1 MRTAVGPKNWNECF
15 SFFVCKSV
23 YGTEVG
29 SDTFRKADPAR
40 AKKLFE
46 EAGYKGERIIITSTK
61 EIAQIGAQ
69 AEVLAGGLN
78 AIGVKAEVEWADWG
92 TTLTRFLTNKAPVGQ
107 PGHWNIFTT
116 TNSWSTWH
124 NPLTNIGVVLNPE
137 GSWAGWPTDPE
148 GEKLRVAFI
157 EATDQKA
164 RMEILENLHKRMW
177 DVMPY
182 IVTGQFD
189 QMYAWRKEITGV
201 LPTSKLVLW
210 NIEKK

>member
-1 MRTAVGPKNWNECF
+1 M
-15 SFFVCKSV
+15 
-23 YGTEVG
+23 
-29 SDTFRKADPAR
+29 
-40 AKKLFE
+40 
-46 EAGYKGERIIITSTK
+46 
-61 EIAQIGAQ
+61 
-69 AEVLAGGLN
+69 
-78 AIGVKAEVEWADWG
+78 
-92 TTLTRFLTNKAPVGQ
+92 
-107 PGHWNIFTT
+107 
-116 TNSWSTWH
+116 
-124 NPLTNIGVVLNPE
+124 LNPE